1 MKLDITFANEIK
13 RTGNGDGGR
22 EHRFAIMK
30 ELHEIADELNNRDGF
45 DDCLKK
51 YGRAKVALCVAAT
64 IVRSQDRYEQTHV
77 AWAQAV
83 LELWTN
89 RTERGILDVLIVRL
103 HPAYVAGNSRGL
115 IKAVSI

>member
-1 MKLDITFANEIK
+1 MKLDTSFVNEIK

-22 EHRFAIMK
+22 EYRFALMN
-30 ELHEIADELNNRDGF
+30 ELRETADELNKRDGF

-51 YGRAKVALCVAAT
+51 HGRAKVALCVAAT
-64 IVRSQDRYEQTHV
+64 IVRSQDRYEQSQV

-89 RTERGILDVLIVRL
+89 RTEKSILDVLIVRL
-103 HPAYVAGNSRGL
+103 HPGYVAGNSASLRR
-115 IKAVSI
+115 ITAA